1 MWGDRVLEIVL
12 ALATAQVSEIV
23 LALETGPVSEI
34 VLASAATGQGLV

>member
-1 MWGDRVLEIVL
+1 MEIVL